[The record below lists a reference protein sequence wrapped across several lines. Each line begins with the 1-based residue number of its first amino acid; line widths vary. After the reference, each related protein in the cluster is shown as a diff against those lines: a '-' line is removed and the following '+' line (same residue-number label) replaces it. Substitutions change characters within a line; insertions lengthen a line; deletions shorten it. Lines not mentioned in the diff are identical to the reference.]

1 MTVDIQYTRA
11 AEKFFTQ
18 HEDVRAQY
26 ETAILKLVA
35 GEHPESVDVKKIQ
48 GKRNDYYRIRIGSYR
63 VIYAVINGKIVVI
76 TTLLAGPRGDIYKK
90 MQGLK

>member
-48 GKRNDYYRIRIGSYR
+48 GKRNDYYRIRIGGYR
-63 VIYAVINGKIVVI
+63 VIYAGESPTYKEARNMAAYVY
-76 TTLLAGPRGDIYKK
+76 GDV
-90 MQGLK
+90 

>member
-76 TTLLAGPRGDIYKK
+76 TTLLAGPRVEIYKK